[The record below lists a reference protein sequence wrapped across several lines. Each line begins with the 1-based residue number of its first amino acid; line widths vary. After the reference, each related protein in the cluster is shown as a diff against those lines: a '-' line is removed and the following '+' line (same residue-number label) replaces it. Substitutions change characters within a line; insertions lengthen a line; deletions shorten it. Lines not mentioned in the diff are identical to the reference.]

1 MVEIRSDGIVLE
13 YMDRTWGSYKHWQI
27 VESVREVQS
36 EEEAEELIKNK
47 ERNGFIVCWD
57 LEEKIEYEFN
67 DSRKNRHRRGKWL
80 FRTESEKMYLVKR
93 WDKSHP
99 SGNRGKWL
107 SGFIYYLVKDGKVLK
122 EWDLRIPGR

>member
-1 MVEIRSDGIVLE
+1 MEIRAVAAIALV
-13 YMDRTWGSYKHWQI
+13 
-27 VESVREVQS
+27 
-36 EEEAEELIKNK
+36 A
-47 ERNGFIVCWD
+47 GFAI
-57 LEEKIEYEFN
+57 
-67 DSRKNRHRRGKWL
+67 GL
-80 FRTESEKMYLVKR
+80 FAGEKMYLVKR